1 MYANVYSHNYS
12 SLFIFTSSVVTIGF
26 SRTAYS
32 VSEDAGSVSVRVSIQ
47 NGAPD
52 RDVIV
57 TLSTINGTAMCESL
71 KPLYLNG

>member
-1 MYANVYSHNYS
+1 M
-12 SLFIFTSSVVTIGF
+12 
-26 SRTAYS
+26 
-32 VSEDAGSVSVRVSIQ
+32 SEDAGSVSVRVSIQ

-57 TLSTINGTAMCESL
+57 TLSTINGTAMCESS